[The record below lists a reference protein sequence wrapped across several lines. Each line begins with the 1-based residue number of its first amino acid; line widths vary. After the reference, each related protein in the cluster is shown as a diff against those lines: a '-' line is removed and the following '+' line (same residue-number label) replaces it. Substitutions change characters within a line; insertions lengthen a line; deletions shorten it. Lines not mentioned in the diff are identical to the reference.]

1 MAFLS
6 LALAVLTAGG
16 DGQGCRDAGATVE
29 DVRAAVTRSLPF
41 LEDEGMAWMETRK
54 CASCHHVPMMLR
66 THREARRRGFA
77 VDDEALAEAQA
88 WALGQYLGHA
98 EHMPTGQDKGF
109 PKKGPGPGA
118 VYLALSLD
126 AAENS
131 EALDALSKL
140 AAYFAG
146 KQEVNGSWALKIS
159 SPPVVDGDDVA
170 TMFITLA
177 MDRAKH
183 EPALED
189 ARRQA
194 VRWLQDVVP
203 RPETQPIALRLVVAA
218 KFDLLKV
225 QPLVT
230 RLLGRQND
238 DGGWSQIDSRP
249 SDALATGQ
257 ALYALLSAGVPAD
270 SPSIR
275 RALVYLLRSQH
286 EDGSWF
292 VKTRNPNSHDVVIS
306 YYGTGWATLGL
317 LQSLPSK

>member
-1 MAFLS
+1 
-6 LALAVLTAGG
+6 
-16 DGQGCRDAGATVE
+16 
-29 DVRAAVTRSLPF
+29 
-41 LEDEGMAWMETRK
+41 
-54 CASCHHVPMMLR
+54 
-66 THREARRRGFA
+66 
-77 VDDEALAEAQA
+77 
-88 WALGQYLGHA
+88 
-98 EHMPTGQDKGF
+98 MPTGQDKGF

-131 EALDALSKL
+131 EAGEGLSKL

-146 KQEVNGSWALKIS
+146 KQEENGSWELKIS

-170 TMFITLA
+170 TMFITQAL
-177 MDRAKH
+177 DRAKH
-183 EPALED
+183 DPALES

-194 VRWLQDVVP
+194 VRWLQEVVP

-218 KFDLLKV
+218 KFDPLKV

-230 RLLGRQND
+230 RLLGRQNG

-257 ALYALLSAGVPAD
+257 ALYALLSAGVPPD
-270 SPSIR
+270 SPSVRYAIR
-275 RALVYLLRSQH
+275 FLLRTQRK
-286 EDGSWF
+286 DGSWF
-292 VKTRNPNSHDVVIS
+292 VKTRNPNSHDVIIS

-317 LQSLPSK
+317 LQSLPK